1 MSKSR
6 LGIVA
11 GRPSATKAGPTLSD
25 LAEKTDTVRVNFELD
40 RIEHTKLKIH
50 AARTGRS
57 VSDILREMVASI
69 DGMS

>member
-1 MSKSR
+1 M
-6 LGIVA
+6 VA

-25 LAEKTDTVRVNFELD
+25 LAERTDTVRVNFELD

-69 DGMS
+69 DDMS